1 MSTWKAPRDYQEE
14 ERRRARQLR
23 RRRVRRNRAILGVC
37 CLAVIAF
44 ACVQLSGLLKG
55 DGPDAAQSGAS
66 SSSASSFASS
76 SAASSSASSAASSS
90 VSSMPQEE
98 STPAAVVDTG
108 DWRLIL
114 VNNNVPL
121 PDGYEVETQVADDN
135 TGKELQAEA
144 AEAYRK
150 MDAAAAADGV
160 DLMLCSGYRSV
171 DYQTQLFEAEKQE
184 NLDKGC
190 SEQEA
195 YDLAK
200 TVVAVPGCSEHN
212 SGLAADIVTP
222 SHQVLDSDF
231 ENTDAFA
238 WLSQHAAEYGF
249 ILRYPKDKQA
259 ITGIIYEPWHYR
271 YVGPENAAAI
281 AQSGLCL
288 EEVHGYTEQAG
299 Q

>member
-1 MSTWKAPRDYQEE
+1 MSTWKAPQTGDD
-14 ERRRARQLR
+14 RRHARQLH
-23 RRRVRRNRAILGVC
+23 RRRVRRNRAILLVC
-37 CLAVIAF
+37 CLAVLAF
-44 ACVQLSGLLKG
+44 GAWQVLGQGSGQGENL
-55 DGPDAAQSGAS
+55 AQSGPAS
-66 SSSASSFASS
+66 SAPADSSASSEP
-76 SAASSSASSAASSS
+76 ASSAATAPADSS
-90 VSSMPQEE
+90 PQEE
-98 STPAAVVDTG
+98 SAPAAAVDTG

-121 PDGYEVETQVADDN
+121 PEGYEVETQVADDN
-135 TGKELQAEA
+135 TGKELQTEA
-144 AEAYRK
+144 AEAYRR
-150 MDAAAAADGV
+150 MDEAAAAEGV

-184 NLDKGC
+184 YLDKGH
-190 SEQEA
+190 SDQEA

-222 SHQVLDSDF
+222 SHQNLDSDF

-238 WLSQHAAEYGF
+238 WLSRHAAEYGF
-249 ILRYPKDKQA
+249 ILRYPEDKQA

-281 AQSGLCL
+281 LESGLCL
-288 EEVHGYTEQAG
+288 EEVHGLSQQAG
-299 Q
+299 S

>member
-1 MSTWKAPRDYQEE
+1 MSTWKAPHTGD
-14 ERRRARQLR
+14 ERRRARQLHR
-23 RRRVRRNRAILGVC
+23 RKVRRNRAILALC
-37 CLAVIAF
+37 CLAVLAF
-44 ACVQLSGLLKG
+44 GVWQLSGLWGRQGEDLAQS
-55 DGPDAAQSGAS
+55 GPASSGFAASGAS
-66 SSSASSFASS
+66 SSPASSPAQTPD
-76 SAASSSASSAASSS
+76 SAPASSA
-90 VSSMPQEE
+90 PQEE
-98 STPAAVVDTG
+98 STPAAAVDTG

-121 PDGYEVETQVADDN
+121 PEGYEVETQVADDN
-135 TGKELQAEA
+135 TGKELQTEA
-144 AEAYRK
+144 AEAYRR
-150 MDAAAAADGV
+150 MDEAAAAEGV

-184 NLDKGC
+184 YLDKGH
-190 SEQEA
+190 SDQEA

-222 SHQVLDSDF
+222 SHQNLDSDF
-231 ENTDAFA
+231 ENTDAFR

-249 ILRYPKDKQA
+249 ILRYPQDKQA

-281 AQSGLCL
+281 LEAGLCL
-288 EEVHGYTEQAG
+288 EEVHGLSQQAG
-299 Q
+299 S